1 MTHDGCVDLNAHAEA
16 FAARYVRL
24 IVTAADGHWL
34 DAAVTSLCGYGTSVI
49 GCDCE
54 IAVERKLTESE
65 TPDGRPGAAVLA
77 FGFKAAPLGKAVAK
91 RVGQTILTCPTAAV
105 FDGLPDEADRATL
118 GDYLRYFGD
127 GHERQEG
134 EAWVLPVM
142 EGDVSFPATVG
153 VGRGVAGGVLLF
165 CGDDQSKTLT
175 AARHAAEALRDLP
188 GVITPFPGGVCRS
201 GSKVGSRYKPLIAS
215 TNEAYCPT
223 LAEIVE
229 TKLPAGTTCVYEL
242 VINGVDEQA
251 VRTAMR
257 AALQAT
263 ATADLLAITAPDYGG
278 KLGKIRIPLR
288 DILGHDANE
297 APMTKP
303 Q

>member
-1 MTHDGCVDLNAHAEA
+1 MRPNDAIDLNAHAEA
-16 FAARYVRL
+16 FTARYVRL

-54 IAVERKLTESE
+54 IAVERKLPSNE

-105 FDGLPDEADRATL
+105 FDGLPDEVDRAAL

-127 GHERQEG
+127 GHERQEDD
-134 EAWVLPVM
+134 AWVLPIM
-142 EGDVSFPATVG
+142 EGEVSFPATIG

-165 CGDDQSKTLT
+165 CGNNQTTTLT
-175 AARHAAEALRDLP
+175 AARQAAEAVRDLP

-201 GSKVGSRYKPLIAS
+201 GSKVGSRYQPLIAS

-223 LAEIVE
+223 LAETVE

-242 VINGVDEQA
+242 VINGVNEQA

-257 AALQAT
+257 AALQAP

-278 KLGKIRIPLR
+278 HLGKIRIALR
-288 DILGHDANE
+288 DLVGQ
-297 APMTKP
+297 APTTAKP

>member
-1 MTHDGCVDLNAHAEA
+1 MQRGSPVIDLNAHAEA
-16 FAARYVRL
+16 FTARYVRL

-54 IAVERKLTESE
+54 IAVERSFSESE

-91 RVGQTILTCPTAAV
+91 RVGQTVLTCPTAAV
-105 FDGLPDEADRATL
+105 FDGLPDEADRSAL
-118 GDYLRYFGD
+118 GDYVRYFGD
-127 GHERQEG
+127 GHERREGDAWRVPTMEG
-134 EAWVLPVM
+134 E
-142 EGDVSFPATVG
+142 VSFPAGVG

-165 CGDDQSKTLT
+165 CGVAHFKTLA
-175 AARHAAEALRDLP
+175 AARQAAEALRDLP

-201 GSKVGSRYKPLIAS
+201 GSKLGSRHKSLIAS

-223 LAEIVE
+223 LAKTVE

-242 VINGVDEQA
+242 VINGISEQA
-251 VRTAMR
+251 VRGAMR
-257 AALQAT
+257 AALKAT
-263 ATADLLAITAPDYGG
+263 DTADLLAITAPSFGG
-278 KLGKIRIPLR
+278 QLGKIRIPLAELM
-288 DILGHDANE
+288 DE
-297 APMTKP
+297 ASMTKP

>member
-1 MTHDGCVDLNAHAEA
+1 MHIDHHAHAEA
-16 FAARYVRL
+16 FTARYVRL

-54 IAVERKLTESE
+54 IAVERQLSESE
-65 TPDGRPGAAVLA
+65 TPDGRPGVAVLA
-77 FGFKAAPLGKAVAK
+77 FGFKAASLGKAIAK
-91 RVGQTILTCPTAAV
+91 RVGQTILTCPTAAI
-105 FDGLPDEADRATL
+105 FDGLPDEAERAAL

-127 GHERQEG
+127 GHERREDD
-134 EAWVLPVM
+134 AWVLPIM
-142 EGDVSFPATVG
+142 EGEVSFPAGVG

-165 CGDDQSKTLT
+165 CGADQTKTLT
-175 AARHAAEALRDLP
+175 AARQAAEAVRDLP

-223 LAEIVE
+223 IAETVA
-229 TKLPAGTTCVYEL
+229 TKLPTGTTCVYEL

-251 VRTAMR
+251 VRAAMR

-278 KLGKIRIPLR
+278 KLGKIRIALR
-288 DILGHDANE
+288 DLVGE
-297 APMTKP
+297 APLTAKP

>member
-1 MTHDGCVDLNAHAEA
+1 MTHDEGVDHHAHAEA
-16 FAARYVRL
+16 FTARYVRL
-24 IVTAADGHWL
+24 VVTAADGHWL
-34 DAAVTSLCGYGTSVI
+34 DAAVTSLGGYGTSVI

-54 IAVERKLTESE
+54 IAVERPLTESE

-91 RVGQTILTCPTAAV
+91 RVGQTILTTPTAAV
-105 FDGLPDEADRATL
+105 FDGLPDEADRVAL

-127 GHERQEG
+127 GHEHREG
-134 EAWVLPVM
+134 DAWVLPIM
-142 EGDVSFPATVG
+142 EGEVSFPAGVG

-165 CGDDQSKTLT
+165 CGADLTKTLT
-175 AARHAAEALRDLP
+175 AARQAAEAVRDLP
-188 GVITPFPGGVCRS
+188 GVITPFPGGICRS

-223 LAEIVE
+223 LATTVE

-242 VINGVDEQA
+242 VINGVDESA

-263 ATADLLAITAPDYGG
+263 ATAELLAITASDYGG
-278 KLGKIRIPLR
+278 ALGKIKIPLSE
-288 DILGHDANE
+288 LL
-297 APMTKP
+297 
-303 Q
+303 

>member
-1 MTHDGCVDLNAHAEA
+1 MKRLGGVLIDDAHAEA
-16 FAARYVRL
+16 FTARYVRL
-24 IVTAADGHWL
+24 LVTAADGHWL
-34 DAAVTSLCGYGTSVI
+34 DAAVTSLCGYGASVI

-54 IAVERKLTESE
+54 IAVERQLLENE

-105 FDGLPDEADRATL
+105 FDGLPDEADRAAL

-127 GHERQEG
+127 GHERREG
-134 EAWVLPVM
+134 DAWVLPIM
-142 EGDVSFPATVG
+142 EGEVSFPATIG

-165 CGDDQSKTLT
+165 CGDDRMKTLT
-175 AARHAAEALRDLP
+175 AARQAAEAIRELP

-201 GSKVGSRYKPLIAS
+201 GSKVGSRYKPLFAS

-223 LAEIVE
+223 LVE
-229 TKLPAGTTCVYEL
+229 TVATKLPEGATCVYEL
-242 VINGVDEQA
+242 VINGTSEQA
-251 VRTAMR
+251 VRDAMR

-263 ATADLLAITAPDYGG
+263 ANADLLAITAPEFGG
-278 KLGKIRIPLR
+278 KLGKVLIPFCEL
-288 DILGHDANE
+288 
-297 APMTKP
+297 

>member
-1 MTHDGCVDLNAHAEA
+1 MTHDGGVDHHAHAEA
-16 FAARYVRL
+16 FTARYVRL

-34 DAAVTSLCGYGTSVI
+34 DAAVTSLCGYGASVI

-54 IAVERKLTESE
+54 IAVERKLCENE

-105 FDGLPDEADRATL
+105 FDGLPNEADRAAL
-118 GDYLRYFGD
+118 GDYLRYFGN
-127 GHERQEG
+127 GNERREG
-134 EAWVLPVM
+134 DEWVIPVM
-142 EGDVSFPATVG
+142 EGEVSFPAGVG

-165 CGDDQSKTLT
+165 CGDDQTKTLT
-175 AARHAAEALRDLP
+175 AARQAAEAVRDMP

-223 LAEIVE
+223 LAKVVE

-251 VRTAMR
+251 VRAAMR

-278 KLGKIRIPLR
+278 KLGKIRIRLS